1 MRKPSDPERPKPAAA
16 SAKGRIGKAKMDEKK
31 VAAPVPHTGEI
42 TLTDVAHRAGVGE
55 STVSRVLRNQGS
67 VSEKT
72 REKILKAASELHY
85 VPNRIAGTLA
95 SARSK
100 LVGIIIP

>member
-1 MRKPSDPERPKPAAA
+1 MRKPSDPKRPKTAAA
-16 SAKGRIGKAKMDEKK
+16 SARGRTGKTKADDKK
-31 VAAPVPHTGEI
+31 SAATPEPMASQHNHTGEI

-72 REKILKAASELHY
+72 REKILKASE
-85 VPNRIAGTLA
+85 PD
-95 SARSK
+95 SK
-100 LVGIIIP
+100 RREIVD

>member
-1 MRKPSDPERPKPAAA
+1 MRKPGDPKQPKPAAA
-16 SAKGRIGKAKMDEKK
+16 PGKARIGKIRADDKK
-31 VAAPVPHTGEI
+31 SAAPPIIPHTGEI

-95 SARSK
+95 SMRSK
-100 LVGIIIP
+100 LVGII